1 MNPSRLVP
9 SPLVHA
15 DAARAGRDTATCV
28 AALQLWRSD
37 HSVASTNAQQPP
49 NQVSPLKSCLLRGPS
64 GTPRQRFATFPQVQT
79 SARARRKELMSA
91 LEEVSAAS
99 VDLATLLSSL
109 GVVTHE
115 AMGQVEGG
123 GKAIDLAA
131 SMDLA
136 NRREILNKAADRMR
150 NSRHQVQRAFFLL
163 ALAEGSSRAEVA
175 RVWRVS
181 RQLVSR
187 MTAEEPTAPE
197 DNTDH

>member
-1 MNPSRLVP
+1 
-9 SPLVHA
+9 
-15 DAARAGRDTATCV
+15 
-28 AALQLWRSD
+28 
-37 HSVASTNAQQPP
+37 
-49 NQVSPLKSCLLRGPS
+49 
-64 GTPRQRFATFPQVQT
+64 
-79 SARARRKELMSA
+79 MSA